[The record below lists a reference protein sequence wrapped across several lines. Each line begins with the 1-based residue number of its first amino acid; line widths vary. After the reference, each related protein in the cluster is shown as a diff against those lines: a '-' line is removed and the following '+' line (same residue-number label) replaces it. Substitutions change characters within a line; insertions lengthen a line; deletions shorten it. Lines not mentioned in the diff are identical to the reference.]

1 MTLEQIKAQ
10 DMQQGD
16 MIIRSYI
23 HPSKSYKRFE
33 LKAAFDK
40 LLAQPATKESGKN
53 WKAPIDSIVLVIGG
67 DAQEFETMME
77 ACVFFTGSK
86 LRIVARQMIREASAE
101 VLTVHADGYYAVIG
115 A

>member
-1 MTLEQIKAQ
+1 MTPNTPNFDI
-10 DMQQGD
+10 DD
-16 MIIRSYI
+16 MIVQSYI
-23 HPSKSYKRFE
+23 HPSKSYRRSE

-53 WKAPIDSIVLVIGG
+53 WKAPIDSLVLIIAG

-77 ACVFFTGSK
+77 ACVFFTGSR
-86 LRIVARQMIREASAE
+86 LRTVKCQRISDSAE
-101 VLTVHADGYYAVIG
+101 VRTVHAEGYYAVIG